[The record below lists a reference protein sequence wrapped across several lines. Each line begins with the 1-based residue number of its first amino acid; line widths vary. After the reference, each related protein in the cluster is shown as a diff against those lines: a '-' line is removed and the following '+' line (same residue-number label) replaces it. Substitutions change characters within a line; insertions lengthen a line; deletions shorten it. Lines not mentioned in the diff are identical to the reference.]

1 MNPRRRSQLRREL
14 ARCAPRWRELA
25 ATYGTPLLVLDPY
38 RVAAQYSLLTEHL
51 RGFGLHY
58 AVKAL
63 PHPAVLTVLAAS
75 GSGFDLATSAE
86 VDLLAT
92 LGVPMDR
99 CIYTHPVKKPAD
111 IDHAYAAGI
120 RTFVVDNPIETQKF
134 VGRDPEIEIL
144 VRLAFPNPTA
154 KSDLSIK
161 FGTDPA
167 EAELLVKHV
176 LAAGV
181 RFAGFSF
188 HVGSQG
194 SSVRPYREALR
205 ATLEL
210 TGHVERTLGVRAT
223 TIDIGGGFPISYRD
237 EMPSIGEVGTIVDEV
252 LGRHHG
258 FTMLAEPGRFVVA
271 DCMTL
276 LSSVVGS
283 AVRAGRTW
291 HYLDD
296 GRYGS
301 YSNVMTE
308 DVHPPILALSELGGD
323 DDQTPTLEP
332 VTLAGPT
339 CDSADV
345 VATDYPMPRLAVGD
359 VVVSPTMGAY
369 TSVTA
374 SRFNGI
380 AETPILVATHR
391 G

>member
-1 MNPRRRSQLRREL
+1 VNLQRRSQLRSEL
-14 ARCAPRWRELA
+14 RPKAGLWRELVA
-25 ATYGTPLLVLDPY
+25 VHGTPLLVLDPY

-51 RGFGLHY
+51 RGFRLHY

-75 GSGFDLATSAE
+75 GSSFDVATSAE
-86 VDLLAT
+86 VDLIGR
-92 LGVPMDR
+92 LGIPMAR

-111 IDHAYAAGI
+111 IDYAYTRGI
-120 RTFVVDNPIETQKF
+120 RTFVVDNAIEAQKF
-134 VGRDPEIEIL
+134 LGRNSDIEIL
-144 VRLAFPNPTA
+144 VRLAFPNPSA
-154 KSDLSIK
+154 KSDLSTK
-161 FGTDPA
+161 FGAAPS

-176 LAAGV
+176 VAAGV

-194 SSVRPYREALR
+194 TSVTSYRDALR
-205 ATLEL
+205 STLDL
-210 TGHVERTLGVRAT
+210 TRHVERTLGLHVS
-223 TIDIGGGFPISYRD
+223 TIDIGGGFPVSYRD
-237 EMPSIGEVGTIVDEV
+237 DMPSISAIGETVDEA
-252 LGRHHG
+252 LGAHHDY
-258 FTMLAEPGRFVVA
+258 TMLAEPGRFVVA

-276 LSSVVGS
+276 LTSVVGS
-283 AVRAGRTW
+283 ATRAGRNW

-296 GRYGS
+296 GLYGS

-308 DVHPPILALSELGGD
+308 DVHPPILALSELDGED
-323 DDQTPTLEP
+323 DRVPPLES

-339 CDSADV
+339 CDSVDV
-345 VATDYPMPRLAVGD
+345 VAADYPMPTLAVGD

-380 AETPILVATHR
+380 VETPIVVSTPR
-391 G
+391 R